1 MNRVNAFSHLVVLA
15 SATIR
20 TVLERINAATP
31 DLFQIV
37 VGADGRVLGTV
48 TDGDIRRA
56 MLRGVGLDD
65 AVESGMHRGPMTG
78 RIGATA
84 ENQRL
89 LRQAK
94 FLPVIDDAERL
105 DHVLIA
111 RNVPGGIGTALVM
124 AGGFGTRLG
133 EATRGTPKPL
143 LDIGGRPMIDRVL
156 AGLEDAGVSRIT
168 VAVHYLA
175 EQIEAFLD
183 ARGGRPRVSVIRESE
198 PLGTA
203 GALGLID
210 LPPDQPVFVVN
221 GDLVTGVDYAAMHE
235 FHVRHGFDGSVA
247 AARHELTIPYGVL
260 RYDEDGLISGIDE
273 KPTLHHFVAAGIYYL
288 SPEIVALVAR
298 GRPIDMPELLESAR
312 KIGLRIGVF
321 PVHEHWRDV
330 GRPGDLSAAR
340 SEFDGEK

>member
-1 MNRVNAFSHLVVLA
+1 MTRVKNMTPLVCGPR
-15 SATIR
+15 ATMREAI
-20 TVLERINAATP
+20 ERINASP
-31 DLFQIV
+31 YLFQV
-37 VGADGRVLGTV
+37 VVDSAGFVQGTV

-56 MLRGVGLDD
+56 MLRGVSLDD
-65 AVESGMHRGPMTG
+65 AVEEGMHRNPIVGSTSN
-78 RIGATA
+78 T
-84 ENQRL
+84 EDNLRL
-89 LRQAK
+89 LRRTK
-94 FLPVIDDAERL
+94 FLPVVDDAGRL
-105 DHVLIA
+105 DHVLVERTPA
-111 RNVPGGIGTALVM
+111 GGIGAALVM

-133 EATRGTPKPL
+133 DATRGTPKPL

-210 LPPDQPVFVVN
+210 LPPDRPVFVVN

-340 SEFDGEK
+340 SEFDGAK